1 MAKKKEHHGYYY
13 VKNYSTKGEM
23 AISHHVFETIATE
36 AVKKIKGAKIYR
48 GKPHSRG
55 FNIYRPVNCEMKK
68 NGKIELSVDVS
79 LKKGVDVKTTCEKI
93 KDEITGDLL
102 LAVETVNVNV
112 LINVANIG
120 D

>member
-1 MAKKKEHHGYYY
+1 MAKNEHRYYY
-13 VKNYSTKGEM
+13 IKNYSTQGEM

-36 AVKKIKGAKIYR
+36 AVKRIKGASIYK
-48 GKPHSRG
+48 GKANSRV
-55 FNIYRPVNCEMKK
+55 NIYRPVACEMKK

-79 LKKGVDVKTTCEKI
+79 IKKGADVKATCEKI
-93 KDEITGDLL
+93 KEEITNDLL
-102 LAVETVNVNV
+102 LAVETINVNV